1 MGVNNMLAGANDAF
15 KNACTN
21 KRHAGH
27 ILGSIDDIIIIMTG
41 YEYSRCYFLE
51 AAERNLLSCRCSS
64 SMTVFCTCAS
74 SIRPSLIRVT
84 SRRKLQSEGNRS
96 RSGTLRH
103 ELEIVCG

>member
-1 MGVNNMLAGANDAF
+1 MLAGANDAL
-15 KNACTN
+15 KNAFTN
-21 KRHAGH
+21 KLHAGR
-27 ILGSIDDIIIIMTG
+27 ILGSLDIIIIMIG
-41 YEYSRCYFLE
+41 YEYSRCYFLA

-74 SIRPSLIRVT
+74 SIRPSFIRVT

-96 RSGTLRH
+96 CSGTLRH

>member
-1 MGVNNMLAGANDAF
+1 MLAGANDAF

-27 ILGSIDDIIIIMTG
+27 ILGSLDIIIIMIG

>member
-1 MGVNNMLAGANDAF
+1 MLAGANDAF
-15 KNACTN
+15 KNACAN

-27 ILGSIDDIIIIMTG
+27 ILGSLDIIIIMIG

>member
-1 MGVNNMLAGANDAF
+1 
-15 KNACTN
+15 
-21 KRHAGH
+21 
-27 ILGSIDDIIIIMTG
+27 
-41 YEYSRCYFLE
+41 
-51 AAERNLLSCRCSS
+51 
-64 SMTVFCTCAS
+64 MTVFCTCAS